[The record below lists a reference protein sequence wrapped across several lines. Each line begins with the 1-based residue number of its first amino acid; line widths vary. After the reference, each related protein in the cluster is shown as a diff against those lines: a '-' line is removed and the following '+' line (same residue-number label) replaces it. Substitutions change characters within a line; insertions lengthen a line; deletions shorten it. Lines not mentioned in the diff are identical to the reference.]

1 MLAVKCFAKTRT
13 VISYQGGPYF
23 DRISG
28 CDDSQLLKQNSFAWQ
43 ICTDEIVLLWLLIAI
58 KVENKHHNYNTL
70 FVEISF
76 SYLSDCLKLKPLE
89 TRNIFNV

>member
-13 VISYQGGPYF
+13 VISYQSGPYF

-58 KVENKHHNYNTL
+58 KVANKHHNY
-70 FVEISF
+70 I
-76 SYLSDCLKLKPLE
+76 
-89 TRNIFNV
+89 